1 MAGMKFGYK
10 EFPLSQVDVFGRK
23 KIYRPIIPVLIEYGG
38 KKIGY
43 EALLDSGADWN
54 LFPAVLGEIIGIDI
68 EKGKKLLF
76 GGIGGGDFMA
86 YFHEI
91 ALYVGGWPI
100 KILCGF
106 SADIPRKSNGV
117 LGHFGFFDHFAVR
130 LETSKQEVELK
141 KI

>member
-1 MAGMKFGYK
+1 MAGMNFGYK
-10 EFPLSQVDVFGRK
+10 EFPLSKIDVFGRK

-68 EKGKKLLF
+68 EKGKKLAF
-76 GGIGGGDFMA
+76 GGIGGGEFTA
-86 YFHEI
+86 YFHEVT
-91 ALYVGGWPI
+91 LRVGGWPA

-106 SADIPRKSNGV
+106 SGDIPQKSSGV
-117 LGHFGFFDHFAVR
+117 LGHFGFFDHFVVR
-130 LETSKQEVELK
+130 LETGKREVEVK